1 MPFPAFEMPFILGKF
16 SFIFKEFRIK
26 IMRYPFAEIEPKWRK
41 FWEEKEIYKTDL
53 SKTEN
58 KLYSLVMFIY
68 PSGAKLHIG
77 HWYNYG
83 PNDSWA
89 RYKKLKGFNV
99 FEPIGYDAFGLPAE
113 NYAIKTGIHPYDST
127 IKNIEDI
134 RVQLKNM
141 GCMYDWDAELM
152 TCAPEYYKWNQWLFL
167 QLYKKGF
174 AYRKN
179 APVNWCPNDQT
190 VLANEQVQS
199 DGTCERCGTPV
210 IQKNLTQWFFK
221 ITDYAEELLEG
232 LDKINWPEKTK
243 LMQRNW
249 IGKSEGAEVIF
260 KTDGRDKDIKIFT
273 TRPDT
278 LFGATYMVLAPEHPL
293 VDKLIMDKITRLL
306 TSKKISTKIPKNKLN
321 ELSSDKTFK
330 KLKKSFEEIYIIY
343 LAYTYL
349 PLTKKRLSIIFDL
362 SGESVRNY
370 INKIPKKLLLELPPK
385 PNYMQSIRNNWR
397 ELDDYSY
404 YDHLKIK
411 DKINGYKTETQRKSE
426 IDRTS
431 TVKEKTGVNTGAFAI
446 NPVNNKKIPI
456 WIADYVLMTYGT
468 GAIMAV
474 PGQDERDWE
483 FAEKFNLPIIRT
495 VQPPENFDGKAFLG
509 DGPAINSDF
518 LNGLNVNDAKQK
530 IINWLEDKRIGKRKI
545 NYRLRDWLISRQRY
559 WGTPIPIIHCPK
571 CGEVPVEEKD
581 LPVELPYDVEFR
593 PSGESPL
600 QSNKDFINV
609 KCPKCGADAKRDAD
623 TMDTFVDSAW
633 YYFRYLN
640 PEINDTI
647 FDKKLADK
655 WIPVDMYVGGAE
667 HAVMHL
673 LYARFIHKFLRDIG
687 QTNSDEPFTN
697 LIHQGTITNQG
708 TKMSKSK
715 NNVVN
720 PDDFTDK
727 YGSDVFRLYLMFM
740 GPYDLGGD
748 WSDKGIA
755 GTDRFVQR
763 TYELFNKFND
773 ASKGTNTKSKYD
785 LNSLNENEKKLYRK
799 VNQTIKKFGEE
810 IENFRFNTAI
820 ASLMELLNENK
831 SLDEC
836 SNEIRVYILERFAV
850 LLSAVAPHL
859 AEECWQLLGKDKS
872 VFENP
877 VWYEEDVA
885 ALIEDK
891 VNIAVQINGK
901 LRSTIKLPV
910 DADQQTVKSAV
921 FSDEKVLKYI
931 NGNKVV
937 KEIFVKNKIYNVV
950 VSN

>member
-1 MPFPAFEMPFILGKF
+1 
-16 SFIFKEFRIK
+16 
-26 IMRYPFAEIEPKWRK
+26 MRYRFAEIEPKWRK
-41 FWEEKEIYKTDL
+41 FWEEKEVYKTDL
-53 SKTEN
+53 SKADN

-134 RVQLKNM
+134 RIQLKNM

-167 QLYKKGF
+167 QLYKKGL

-179 APVNWCPNDQT
+179 APVNWCPKDQT

-221 ITDYAEELLEG
+221 ITEYAEELLQG

-249 IGKSEGAEVIF
+249 IGKSEGAEIIF
-260 KTDGRDKDIKIFT
+260 KIDGRNEEIKIFT

-278 LFGATYMVLAPEHPL
+278 LFGATYMVLAPEHYL
-293 VDKLIMDKITRLL
+293 VDLIT
-306 TSKKISTKIPKNKLN
+306 TN
-321 ELSSDKTFK
+321 EFK
-330 KLKKSFEEIYIIY
+330 SNVEQYKDSIKS
-343 LAYTYL
+343 
-349 PLTKKRLSIIFDL
+349 
-362 SGESVRNY
+362 
-370 INKIPKKLLLELPPK
+370 
-385 PNYMQSIRNNWR
+385 M
-397 ELDDYSY
+397 
-404 YDHLKIK
+404 
-411 DKINGYKTETQRKSE
+411 SE

-431 TVKEKTGVNTGAFAI
+431 TVKEKTGVNIGAFAI

-483 FAEKFNLPIIRT
+483 FAEKFNLAIIRT
-495 VQPPENFDGKAFLG
+495 VQPPDNFDGKAFVG

-518 LNGLNVNDAKQK
+518 LDGFNVNDAKQK
-530 IINWLEDKRIGKRKI
+530 IISWLEEKGIGKRKI

-571 CGEVPVEEKD
+571 CGEVPVDEKD

-609 KCPKCGADAKRDAD
+609 KCPNCNENAKRDPD
-623 TMDTFVDSAW
+623 TMDTFVDSSW

-640 PEINDTI
+640 PKIDNSI
-647 FDKKLADK
+647 FDNKLADK
-655 WIPVDMYVGGAE
+655 WTPVDMYVGGAE

-673 LYARFIHKFLRDIG
+673 LYARFIHKFLRDIK

-708 TKMSKSK
+708 AKMSKSK

-720 PDDFTDK
+720 PDDFTSN

-763 TYELFNKFND
+763 SYELFNKFKD
-773 ASKGTNTKSKYD
+773 ISKGSETKSNYN
-785 LNSLNENEKKLYRK
+785 LPALNESEKKLYRK
-799 VNQTIKKFGEE
+799 TNQTIKKFEEE

-820 ASLMELLNENK
+820 ASLMELLNEIK
-831 SLDEC
+831 LLDEC
-836 SNEIRVYILERFAV
+836 SKEIQVYILERFAI

-859 AEECWQLLGKDKS
+859 AEECWQLLGKEKS
-872 VFENP
+872 IFENP
-877 VWYEEDVA
+877 VWYEADAA
-885 ALIEDK
+885 ALTEDK

-901 LRSTIKLPV
+901 LRSTIELTV

-921 FSDEKVLKYI
+921 FADEKVLKYVD
-931 NGNKVV
+931 GNKVV
-937 KEIFVKNKIYNVV
+937 KEIFVKNKIYNIVI
-950 VSN
+950 SN